1 MPQQPD
7 GTYVL
12 SIPGNPDAPV
22 AQIDAGS
29 DTGNVPVLL
38 EKPYKLTVSVQANLS
53 RHCCR

>member
-12 SIPGNPDAPV
+12 SVPGNPDAPV